1 MKVQRF
7 AAVFCL
13 STIVWTTAGCTMMEE
28 QATPRV
34 AQKNVASPEQVNT
47 SLKKATTDSKNQ
59 QAIELEKQTE
69 RVTLGQTKTYD
80 LSSLLSKH
88 RISIDPQYFY
98 QNQIFYF
105 DLQENKTTIYTY
117 DTKRQHNKIVHAT
130 KHAIPMIT
138 GTGAFLL
145 WVETEQPT
153 KSGVKWS
160 IRQLN
165 ITTNQVTTLDTG
177 ESRFDTSPPQID
189 VTSTR
194 ASWITQEATAQKTVS
209 TIKTYSLKT
218 GKITPLQSFI
228 LKTGK
233 VRDGLFTYEHRDSDD
248 GVTLFTSH
256 FNNGKNVRVLE
267 TLDGTY
273 KKEISGLID
282 FSRSGTYL
290 ALGTEGDAMF
300 QPIRSDERTLN
311 YSASSVQTTVDGIQ
325 FLSNTQVVFREGIHQ
340 LMYADL
346 KAKTVAPLTD
356 FEELVSPPLLQDGKL
371 TYSITNGKK
380 SALHVVKLL
389 PSN

>member
-1 MKVQRF
+1 
-7 AAVFCL
+7 
-13 STIVWTTAGCTMMEE
+13 
-28 QATPRV
+28 
-34 AQKNVASPEQVNT
+34 VNT
-47 SLKKATTDSKNQ
+47 SSKKAATDTKNQ
-59 QAIELEKQTE
+59 SPIELEKQSE

-88 RISIDPQYFY
+88 RVSIDPQYAY

-105 DLQENKTTIYTY
+105 DLQENKSVIYAY
-117 DTKRQHNKIVHAT
+117 DTKQQHNKIVRAT
-130 KHAIPMIT
+130 KNAIPMVT

-153 KSGVKWS
+153 KTGVKWS

-177 ESRFDTSPPQID
+177 ESRFDTSPPRID

-233 VRDGLFTYEHRDSDD
+233 ARDGLFTYEHRDSDD
-248 GVTLFTSH
+248 GVTLYTSH

-267 TLDGTY
+267 TLDRAY

-300 QPIRSDERTLN
+300 QPIGLDEQTLN
-311 YSASSVQTTVDGIQ
+311 YSASSAQTTIDGIQ

-340 LMYADL
+340 LMYANL

-356 FEELVSPPLLQDGKL
+356 FEELVSPPLLQDGEII
-371 TYSITNGKK
+371 YSITNGKK

>member
-1 MKVQRF
+1 MKLHRF
-7 AAVFCL
+7 ASVFCL

-47 SLKKATTDSKNQ
+47 SLKNATTDSKNQ
-59 QAIELEKQTE
+59 QAIELEKQSE
-69 RVTLGQTKTYD
+69 RITLGQTKTFD

-88 RISIDPQYFY
+88 RISIDPQYAY
-98 QNQIFYF
+98 QNQMFF
-105 DLQENKTTIYTY
+105 LDLQENKSTIYTY
-117 DTKRQHNKIVHAT
+117 DTKRRHNKIVHAT
-130 KHAIPMIT
+130 KHAIPMMT

-153 KSGVKWS
+153 KTGVKWS

-165 ITTNQVTTLDTG
+165 ITTNQVKTLDTG
-177 ESRFDTSPPQID
+177 ESRFDTSPPRID

-228 LKTGK
+228 LTTGK
-233 VRDGLFTYEHRDSDD
+233 TRDGLFTYEHRDSDD
-248 GVTLFTSH
+248 GVTLYTSH
-256 FNNGKNVRVLE
+256 YKNGQNIRVLE
-267 TLDGTY
+267 TLDGAY

-290 ALGTEGDAMF
+290 ALGTEGDAIF
-300 QPIRSDERTLN
+300 QPIGLDEQTLN
-311 YSASSVQTTVDGIQ
+311 YSASSAQTTIDGIQ

-346 KAKTVAPLTD
+346 KAKTVAPLTN
-356 FEELVSPPLLQDGKL
+356 FEELVSLPLLQDGKL
-371 TYSITNGKK
+371 TYSITNRKK
-380 SALHVVKLL
+380 STLHVVKLL

>member
-1 MKVQRF
+1 MKLHRF
-7 AAVFCL
+7 ASVFCL

-59 QAIELEKQTE
+59 QAIELEKQSE

-88 RISIDPQYFY
+88 RVSIDPQYAY
-98 QNQIFYF
+98 QNQMFYL
-105 DLQENKTTIYTY
+105 DLQENKSTIYTY

-130 KHAIPMIT
+130 KHAIPMMT
-138 GTGAFLL
+138 GTGEFLL

-153 KSGVKWS
+153 KTGVKWS
-160 IRQLN
+160 IRQLK
-165 ITTNQVTTLDTG
+165 ITTNQVTTLDVG
-177 ESRFDTSPPQID
+177 ESRFDTSPPRID

-194 ASWITQEATAQKTVS
+194 VSWITQEATAQKTVS
-209 TIKTYSLKT
+209 TIKSYSLKT

-248 GVTLFTSH
+248 GVTLYTSH

-267 TLDGTY
+267 TLDGAY

-290 ALGTEGDAMF
+290 ALGTEGDAIF
-300 QPIRSDERTLN
+300 QP
-311 YSASSVQTTVDGIQ
+311 
-325 FLSNTQVVFREGIHQ
+325 
-340 LMYADL
+340 
-346 KAKTVAPLTD
+346 
-356 FEELVSPPLLQDGKL
+356 
-371 TYSITNGKK
+371 
-380 SALHVVKLL
+380 
-389 PSN
+389 

>member
-13 STIVWTTAGCTMMEE
+13 STIVWTTAGCTVMEE
-28 QATPRV
+28 EATPRV
-34 AQKNVASPEQVNT
+34 SQKNVASPEQVNT

-88 RISIDPQYFY
+88 RLSIDPQYFY

-105 DLQENKTTIYTY
+105 DLQENKSTIYTY

-130 KHAIPMIT
+130 KHAIPMMT

-145 WVETEQPT
+145 WVETEEPT
-153 KSGVKWS
+153 KTGVKWS

-165 ITTNQVTTLDTG
+165 ITTNQMTTLDTG
-177 ESRFDTSPPQID
+177 ESRFDTSPPRID

-194 ASWITQEATAQKTVS
+194 ASWITQGATAQKTVS
-209 TIKTYSLKT
+209 TLKSYSLKT
-218 GKITPLQSFI
+218 GKITPLHSFI

-248 GVTLFTSH
+248 GVTLYTSH

-267 TLDGTY
+267 TLDGAY

-282 FSRSGTYL
+282 FSRSGTYF
-290 ALGTEGDAMF
+290 AFGTEGDAMF
-300 QPIRSDERTLN
+300 QPIGLDERTLN
-311 YSASSVQTTVDGIQ
+311 YSASSAQTTIGGIQ

-371 TYSITNGKK
+371 TYSITNDKK
-380 SALHVVKLL
+380 STLHVVKLL
-389 PSN
+389 LSN

>member
-1 MKVQRF
+1 MKLHRF
-7 AAVFCL
+7 ASVFFL

-34 AQKNVASPEQVNT
+34 AQKNIASPEQVNT
-47 SLKKATTDSKNQ
+47 SLKKATTDSNNQ
-59 QAIELEKQTE
+59 QAIELEKQTK

-88 RISIDPQYFY
+88 RVSIDPQYFY

-105 DLQENKTTIYTY
+105 DLQENKSVIYTY

-130 KHAIPMIT
+130 KNAIPMMT

-153 KSGVKWS
+153 KTGVKWS
-160 IRQLN
+160 IRQLR

-177 ESRFDTSPPQID
+177 ESRFDTSPPRID

-209 TIKTYSLKT
+209 TLKSYSLKT

-233 VRDGLFTYEHRDSDD
+233 VQDGLFTYEHRDSDD
-248 GVTLFTSH
+248 GVTLYTSH

-267 TLDGTY
+267 TLDGAY
-273 KKEISGLID
+273 KKEMSGLID
-282 FSRSGTYL
+282 FSRSGTYF
-290 ALGTEGDAMF
+290 ALGTEGDAIF
-300 QPIRSDERTLN
+300 QPIGLDQKTLN
-311 YSASSVQTTVDGIQ
+311 YSASSAQTTISGIR
-325 FLSNTQVVFREGIHQ
+325 FLSNTQVIFREGINQ

-356 FEELVSPPLLQDGKL
+356 FEELVSLPLYQDGVL
-371 TYSITNGKK
+371 AYSITNGTKTTYQ
-380 SALHVVKLL
+380 VVNLKV
-389 PSN
+389 SN

>member
-1 MKVQRF
+1 
-7 AAVFCL
+7 
-13 STIVWTTAGCTMMEE
+13 MMEE

-34 AQKNVASPEQVNT
+34 AQKNVATPEQVNT
-47 SLKKATTDSKNQ
+47 SFKKAATDIKNQ
-59 QAIELEKQTE
+59 SPIELEKQTE
-69 RVTLGQTKTYD
+69 RITLGQTKTYD

-88 RISIDPQYFY
+88 RVSIDPQYAY
-98 QNQIFYF
+98 QNQMFF
-105 DLQENKTTIYTY
+105 LDLQENKSTIYTY
-117 DTKRQHNKIVHAT
+117 DTKRQHNKIVHTT
-130 KHAIPMIT
+130 KHAIPMVT

-153 KSGVKWS
+153 KTGMKWS

-177 ESRFDTSPPQID
+177 ESRFDTSPPKID

-194 ASWITQEATAQKTVS
+194 ASWITQEATAQNTVS
-209 TIKTYSLKT
+209 TLKSYSLKT

-233 VRDGLFTYEHRDSDD
+233 ARDGLFTYEHRDSDD
-248 GVTLFTSH
+248 GVTLYTSH

-267 TLDGTY
+267 TLDGAY

-282 FSRSGTYL
+282 FSRSGTYF
-290 ALGTEGDAMF
+290 AFGTEGDAIF
-300 QPIRSDERTLN
+300 HPIGLDEQTLN
-311 YSASSVQTTVDGIQ
+311 YSASSAQTTIDGIQ
-325 FLSNTQVVFREGIHQ
+325 FLSNTQVIFREGIHQ

-356 FEELVSPPLLQDGKL
+356 FEELVSIPLYQDDVL
-371 TYSITNGKK
+371 AYSITNGTNTTY
-380 SALHVVKLL
+380 HVL
-389 PSN
+389 PLKASN

>member
-1 MKVQRF
+1 MKVHRF
-7 AAVFCL
+7 ASVCCL

-34 AQKNVASPEQVNT
+34 AQKNVLSPEQVNT
-47 SLKKATTDSKNQ
+47 SLKKATTDSNNQ

-88 RISIDPQYFY
+88 RVSIDPQYFY

-105 DLQENKTTIYTY
+105 DLQENKSVIYTY

-130 KHAIPMIT
+130 KNAIPMMT

-153 KSGVKWS
+153 KTGVKWS
-160 IRQLN
+160 IRQLK
-165 ITTNQVTTLDTG
+165 ITTNQVTTLDVG
-177 ESRFDTSPPQID
+177 ESRFDTSPPRID

-194 ASWITQEATAQKTVS
+194 VSWITQEATAQKTVS

-248 GVTLFTSH
+248 GALYTSH
-256 FNNGKNVRVLE
+256 FNNGKNVHVLE
-267 TLDGTY
+267 TLDGAY
-273 KKEISGLID
+273 KKELSGLID
-282 FSRSGTYL
+282 FSRSGTYF

-300 QPIRSDERTLN
+300 HPIGLDEQTLN
-311 YSASSVQTTVDGIQ
+311 YSASSAQTTIDGIQ
-325 FLSNTQVVFREGIHQ
+325 FLSNTKVVFREGIHQ

-346 KAKTVAPLTD
+346 QAKTVVPLTD
-356 FEELVSPPLLQDGKL
+356 FEELVSLPLLQDGKL
-371 TYSITNGKK
+371 TYSITNRKK
-380 SALHVVKLL
+380 STLHVVKLL

>member
-1 MKVQRF
+1 MKLHHF
-7 AAVFCL
+7 ASVFCL
-13 STIVWTTAGCTMMEE
+13 STIVWTTSGCTMMEE

-34 AQKNVASPEQVNT
+34 AQKNVATPEQVNT
-47 SLKKATTDSKNQ
+47 SFKKAATDIKNQ
-59 QAIELEKQTE
+59 SPIELEKQTE
-69 RVTLGQTKTYD
+69 RITLGQTKTYD

-88 RISIDPQYFY
+88 RVSIDPQYAY
-98 QNQIFYF
+98 QNQMFF
-105 DLQENKTTIYTY
+105 LDLQENKSTIYTY
-117 DTKRQHNKIVHAT
+117 DTKRQHNKIVHTT
-130 KHAIPMIT
+130 KHAIPMVT

-153 KSGVKWS
+153 KTGMKWS

-177 ESRFDTSPPQID
+177 ESRFDTSPPKID

-209 TIKTYSLKT
+209 TLKSYSLKT

-233 VRDGLFTYEHRDSDD
+233 VREGLFTYEHRDSDD
-248 GVTLFTSH
+248 GVTLYTSH

-267 TLDGTY
+267 TLDGAY
-273 KKEISGLID
+273 KKEMPGLID
-282 FSRSGTYL
+282 FSRSGTYF

-300 QPIRSDERTLN
+300 HPIGLNEKTLN
-311 YSASSVQTTVDGIQ
+311 YSASSAQTTIDGIQ
-325 FLSNTQVVFREGIHQ
+325 FLSNTQVIFREGIHQ

-356 FEELVSPPLLQDGKL
+356 FEELVSIPLYQDDVL
-371 TYSITNGKK
+371 AYSITNGTNTTY
-380 SALHVVKLL
+380 HVVHLKA
-389 PSN
+389 SN

>member
-1 MKVQRF
+1 MKLHRF
-7 AAVFCL
+7 ASVFCL

-34 AQKNVASPEQVNT
+34 AQKNIASPEQVNT
-47 SLKKATTDSKNQ
+47 SLKNATTDSKNQ
-59 QAIELEKQTE
+59 QAIELEKQSE
-69 RVTLGQTKTYD
+69 RITLGQTKTFD

-88 RISIDPQYFY
+88 RISIDPQYAY
-98 QNQIFYF
+98 QNQMFF
-105 DLQENKTTIYTY
+105 LDLQENKSTIYTY

-130 KHAIPMIT
+130 KHAIPMMT
-138 GTGAFLL
+138 GTGTFLL

-177 ESRFDTSPPQID
+177 ESRFDTSPPRID
-189 VTSTR
+189 VTTTR

-209 TIKTYSLKT
+209 TLKSYSLKT

-233 VRDGLFTYEHRDSDD
+233 ARDGLFTYEHRDSDD
-248 GVTLFTSH
+248 GVTLYTSH
-256 FNNGKNVRVLE
+256 FNNGKNVHVLE
-267 TLDGTY
+267 TLDGAY
-273 KKEISGLID
+273 KKELSGLID

-290 ALGTEGDAMF
+290 ALGTEGDAIF
-300 QPIRSDERTLN
+300 HPIGLDEQTLN
-311 YSASSVQTTVDGIQ
+311 YSASSAQTTIDGIQ
-325 FLSNTQVVFREGIHQ
+325 FLSNTKVVFREGIHQ

-356 FEELVSPPLLQDGKL
+356 FEELVSIPLLQDGEII
-371 TYSITNGKK
+371 YSITNRKK
-380 SALHVVKLL
+380 STLHVVKLL